1 MLAEERRQK
10 MVEMVGE
17 SATVTVSDLAQAF
30 DTSES
35 TIRRDLDRLDAA
47 GKLVKVH
54 GGAASVESAVAPAQ
68 SPLVTNELGM
78 DEKRSLHTAE
88 KRLIAAHAETLI
100 GPEDFV
106 YIDAGTSTLALVE
119 ALSEPA
125 TQALFATNSVSNALA
140 LTSRGC
146 RTIVIGGN
154 LKGLTEAIVGPGA
167 LDALSRHNFTK
178 GFWGTNGVTP
188 ERGFTTPDPSEA
200 MVKRVSMERT
210 TERFVLADPSK
221 LGVVSPVMFAPFSDA
236 TLVTCAPVAS
246 GYAAFP
252 NVVEVSA

>member
-54 GGAASVESAVAPAQ
+54 GGAASVESAVTPAQ

-78 DEKRSLHTAE
+78 DEKRSLHAAE

-200 MVKRVSMERT
+200 MVKRISMERT
-210 TERFVLADPSK
+210 NERFVLADASK
-221 LGVVSPVMFAPFSDA
+221 LGVVTPATFCEFVDA
-236 TLVTCAPVAS
+236 TLITTAS
-246 GYAAFP
+246 ADHRYGTHA
-252 NVVEVSA
+252 NVVEVRA

>member
-88 KRLIAAHAETLI
+88 KRLIAAHAATLI

-200 MVKRVSMERT
+200 MVKRISMERT
-210 TERFVLADPSK
+210 NERFVLADASK
-221 LGVVSPVMFAPFSDA
+221 LGVVTPATFCEFADA
-236 TLVTCAPVAS
+236 TLITTAS
-246 GYAAFP
+246 TDHRYGTHA
-252 NVVEVSA
+252 NVVEVRA

>member
-200 MVKRVSMERT
+200 MVKCISMERT
-210 TERFVLADPSK
+210 NERFVLADASK
-221 LGVVSPVMFAPFSDA
+221 LGVVTPATFCEFADA
-236 TLVTCAPVAS
+236 TLITTAS
-246 GYAAFP
+246 TDHRYGTHA
-252 NVVEVSA
+252 NVVEVRA

>member
-200 MVKRVSMERT
+200 RVKRISMERT
-210 TERFVLADPSK
+210 NERFVLADASK
-221 LGVVSPVMFAPFSDA
+221 LGVVTPATFCEFADA
-236 TLVTCAPVAS
+236 TLITTAS
-246 GYAAFP
+246 TDHRYGTHA
-252 NVVEVSA
+252 NVVEVRA

>member
-200 MVKRVSMERT
+200 MVKRISMERT
-210 TERFVLADPSK
+210 NERFVLADASK
-221 LGVVSPVMFAPFSDA
+221 LGVVTPATFCEFADA
-236 TLVTCAPVAS
+236 TLITTAS
-246 GYAAFP
+246 TDHRYGTHT
-252 NVVEVSA
+252 NVVEVRA

>member
-78 DEKRSLHTAE
+78 DEKRRLHTAE
-88 KRLIAAHAETLI
+88 KRLIAAHAATLI

-200 MVKRVSMERT
+200 MVKRISMERT
-210 TERFVLADPSK
+210 NERFVLADASK
-221 LGVVSPVMFAPFSDA
+221 LGVVTPATFCEFADA
-236 TLVTCAPVAS
+236 TLITTAS
-246 GYAAFP
+246 TDHRYGTHA
-252 NVVEVSA
+252 NVVEVRA

>member
-1 MLAEERRQK
+1 MIAEERRQK

-200 MVKRVSMERT
+200 MVKRISMERT
-210 TERFVLADPSK
+210 NERFVLADASK
-221 LGVVSPVMFAPFSDA
+221 LGVVTPATFCEFADA
-236 TLVTCAPVAS
+236 TLITTAS
-246 GYAAFP
+246 TDHRYGTHA
-252 NVVEVSA
+252 NVVEVRA

>member
-1 MLAEERRQK
+1 M
-10 MVEMVGE
+10 
-17 SATVTVSDLAQAF
+17 
-30 DTSES
+30 
-35 TIRRDLDRLDAA
+35 
-47 GKLVKVH
+47 
-54 GGAASVESAVAPAQ
+54 
-68 SPLVTNELGM
+68 N
-78 DEKRSLHTAE
+78 EKRSLHTAE
-88 KRLIAAHAETLI
+88 KRLIAAHAATLI

-200 MVKRVSMERT
+200 MVKRISMERT
-210 TERFVLADPSK
+210 NERFVLADASK
-221 LGVVSPVMFAPFSDA
+221 LGVVTPATFCEFADA
-236 TLVTCAPVAS
+236 TLITTAS
-246 GYAAFP
+246 TDHRYGTHA
-252 NVVEVSA
+252 NVVEVRA

>member
-167 LDALSRHNFTK
+167 LDALSRHNVTK

-200 MVKRVSMERT
+200 MVKRISMERT
-210 TERFVLADPSK
+210 NERFVLADASK
-221 LGVVSPVMFAPFSDA
+221 LGVVTPATFCEFADA
-236 TLVTCAPVAS
+236 TLITTAS
-246 GYAAFP
+246 TDHRYGTHA
-252 NVVEVSA
+252 NVVEVRA

>member
-200 MVKRVSMERT
+200 MVKRISMERT
-210 TERFVLADPSK
+210 NERFVLADASK
-221 LGVVSPVMFAPFSDA
+221 LGVVTPATFCEFADA
-236 TLVTCAPVAS
+236 TLITTAS
-246 GYAAFP
+246 TDHRYGTHA
-252 NVVEVSA
+252 NVVEVRA

>member
-88 KRLIAAHAETLI
+88 KRLIAAHAATLI

-221 LGVVSPVMFAPFSDA
+221 LGAVSPVMFAPFSDA

>member
-10 MVEMVGE
+10 MVEMVGK

-88 KRLIAAHAETLI
+88 KRLIAAHAATLI

-200 MVKRVSMERT
+200 MVKRISMERT
-210 TERFVLADPSK
+210 NERFVLADASK
-221 LGVVSPVMFAPFSDA
+221 LGVVTPATFCEFADA
-236 TLVTCAPVAS
+236 TLITTAS
-246 GYAAFP
+246 TDHRYGTHA
-252 NVVEVSA
+252 NVVEVRA

>member
-10 MVEMVGE
+10 MIEMVGE

-68 SPLVTNELGM
+68 SPNVTNELGM

-88 KRLIAAHAETLI
+88 KRLIAAHAATLI

-106 YIDAGTSTLALVE
+106 YVDAGTSTLALVE

-146 RTIVIGGN
+146 RAIVIGGN

-167 LDALSRHNFTK
+167 LDALLRHNFTK

-200 MVKRVSMERT
+200 MVKRISMERT
-210 TERFVLADPSK
+210 DEHFVLADASK
-221 LGVVSPVMFAPFSDA
+221 LGVVTPATFCEFADA
-236 TLVTCAPVAS
+236 TLVTTAS
-246 GYAAFP
+246 ADHRYGTYA
-252 NVVEVSA
+252 NVVEVHA

>member
-88 KRLIAAHAETLI
+88 KRLIAAHAATLI

-188 ERGFTTPDPSEA
+188 ERGFTTPDPPRA
-200 MVKRVSMERT
+200 LGRT
-210 TERFVLADPSK
+210 N
-221 LGVVSPVMFAPFSDA
+221 GVDLVSPPPGVCRRVRLRDFALHSDPARRLTPGSGGATETYFSMGQR
-236 TLVTCAPVAS
+236 P
-246 GYAAFP
+246 
-252 NVVEVSA
+252 

>member
-88 KRLIAAHAETLI
+88 KRLIAAHAATLI

-200 MVKRVSMERT
+200 MVKRISMERT
-210 TERFVLADPSK
+210 NERLVLADASK
-221 LGVVSPVMFAPFSDA
+221 LGVVTPATFCEFADA
-236 TLVTCAPVAS
+236 TLITTAS
-246 GYAAFP
+246 TDHRYGTHA
-252 NVVEVSA
+252 NVVEVRA